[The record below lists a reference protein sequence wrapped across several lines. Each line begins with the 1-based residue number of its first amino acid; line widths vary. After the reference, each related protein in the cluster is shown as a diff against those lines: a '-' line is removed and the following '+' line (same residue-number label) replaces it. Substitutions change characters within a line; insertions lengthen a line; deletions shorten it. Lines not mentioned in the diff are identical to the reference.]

1 MWNISLNDEKVKK
14 ILIMI
19 FIENY
24 CILGW
29 ELLRKPHYGSHDDAS
44 DPLYNQMKMVI
55 ARL

>member
-14 ILIMI
+14 KLFMI

-29 ELLRKPHYGSHDDAS
+29 ELLAFSSY
-44 DPLYNQMKMVI
+44 
-55 ARL
+55 